1 VGGPA
6 CTVKTVEKMSG
17 VRMDHYLE
25 VDFKGFQKFVD
36 ELGGVDITTH
46 RAIKDAGSHL
56 SLSAGK
62 HTLKGEQA
70 LALVRTRHGVG
81 DGSDLGRIQLQQ
93 TFIKALIHRAESID
107 VHLPHPAARRPT
119 ALSPLGRPPRRPS
132 ALLQRRAP
140 QLISPGRAPSPFN
153 DWVAAFR

>member
-1 VGGPA
+1 MHGTSQPSNGGQRPCRTPAETNGARPQPSPA

-36 ELGGVDITTH
+36 ELGGVDVTTH
-46 RAIKDAGSHL
+46 RAIKDASSHL

-81 DGSDLGRIQLQQ
+81 VGEGIDLGRIQLQ
-93 TFIKALIHRAESID
+93 
-107 VHLPHPAARRPT
+107 
-119 ALSPLGRPPRRPS
+119 
-132 ALLQRRAP
+132 
-140 QLISPGRAPSPFN
+140 
-153 DWVAAFR
+153 